1 MGLFEHFPYTNF
13 HEVNLAWLIHEVKK
27 LREDLDNIDP
37 SVDLTEIL
45 ERLTTLENAADLMA
59 SEVAALSQDMDTV
72 EDAVSALSDL
82 PGRVTALE
90 ALPARM
96 TTTEGQISAQ
106 GSRLTTAE
114 GKIATLESK
123 VAALEAQTPA
133 VAFLPVSG
141 GIRVQMDNAG
151 AVALADQNLGRP
163 VEVTNSGTLT
173 GGDASDAVAWIQAVL
188 AAKAQGKI
196 IQIYSPDYAY
206 LTEVCYYKHS
216 DSWIELN
223 FSRPGFEDLTNH
235 YDYDLGYFVDVNATD
250 PANVDYKVTVS
261 ACALRFN
268 T

>member
-13 HEVNLAWLIHEVKK
+13 HELNLAWLIEA
-27 LREDLDNIDP
+27 LRELERRVDEIDP
-37 SVDLTEIL
+37 GSSTEIL
-45 ERLTTLENAADLMA
+45 AEIEAIKTRLTADEGA
-59 SEVAALSQDMDTV
+59 I
-72 EDAVSALSDL
+72 SALDL
-82 PGRVTALE
+82 RMDQAEGTQTSQGTRLTALE
-90 ALPARM
+90 GALTALTAR
-96 TTTEGQISAQ
+96 
-106 GSRLTTAE
+106 
-114 GKIATLESK
+114 

-133 VAFLPVSG
+133 VAFIPVSG
-141 GIRVQMDNAG
+141 GVRVQMDNAG
-151 AVALADQNLGRP
+151 AVALADLNLGRP

-173 GGDASDAVAWIQAVL
+173 GGDASDAVEWIQAVL

-216 DSWIELN
+216 DAWIELN

-235 YDYDLGYFVDVNATD
+235 YDYDMGYFVDVNATD

-261 ACALRFN
+261 ACALRFP

>member
-13 HEVNLAWLIHEVKK
+13 HELNLAWLIEA
-27 LREDLDNIDP
+27 LRELERRVDEIDP
-37 SVDLTEIL
+37 GSSTEIL
-45 ERLTTLENAADLMA
+45 AEIEAIKTQLRAD
-59 SEVAALSQDMDTV
+59 
-72 EDAVSALSDL
+72 EDSISALDL
-82 PGRVTALE
+82 RLEQAESVLTGLSSAVTVLS
-90 ALPARM
+90 
-96 TTTEGQISAQ
+96 G
-106 GSRLTTAE
+106 
-114 GKIATLESK
+114 K

-133 VAFLPVSG
+133 VAFIPVSG
-141 GIRVQMDNAG
+141 GVRVQMDNAG
-151 AVALADQNLGRP
+151 AVALADLNLGRP

-173 GGDASDAVAWIQAVL
+173 GGDASDAVEWIQAVL

-216 DSWIELN
+216 DAWIELN

-235 YDYDLGYFVDVNATD
+235 YDYDMGYFVDVNATD

-261 ACALRFN
+261 ACALRFG